1 MTNTTFFIPTN
12 TKWYELTRN
21 GIFDNTNNNETLF
34 TVNAPI
40 TTHLPVYLLEGGIIH
55 W

>member
-12 TKWYELTRN
+12 TKWYELTGN